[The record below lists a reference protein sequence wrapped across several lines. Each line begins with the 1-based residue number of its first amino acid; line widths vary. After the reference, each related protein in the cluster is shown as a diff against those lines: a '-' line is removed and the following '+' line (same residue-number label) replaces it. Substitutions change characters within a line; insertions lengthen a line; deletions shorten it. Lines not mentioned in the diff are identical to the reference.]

1 MRKMLL
7 ATASLIGLTGT
18 PAFAGMPAPL
28 LIADAQA
35 AIAAA
40 SKAIPN
46 EIETVWVVDKAGDP
60 LAMLHPACA
69 PTLGIPGAL
78 GKAVIS
84 AWSGQSSSAFD
95 PRVTPAAANNMTIA
109 AMVSEHASGWKTFVP
124 SQGAE
129 PIKRLDNEGNPV
141 TIGAVGC
148 GGGTPDQDETCAQM
162 GVAAV
167 KGAQLHVTDT
177 VRQKGG
183 HRG

>member
-1 MRKMLL
+1 MRRTLF
-7 ATASLIGLTGT
+7 ATASLIGLAGT

-28 LIADAQA
+28 LVADAQA

-60 LAMLHPACA
+60 LAMLHPASA

-95 PRVTPAAANNMTIA
+95 PRVTPAAANNPTIA
-109 AMVSEHASGWKTFVP
+109 AMLSEHASGWKTLVP

-129 PIKRLDNEGNPV
+129 PVKRMDDEGNLV

-148 GGGTPDQDETCAQM
+148 GGGTPDQDETCARI
-162 GVAAV
+162 GVAAI
-167 KGAQLHVTDT
+167 KGAQSHVTDIDS
-177 VRQKGG
+177 QKAA